1 MIFTAEP
8 YIEPYI
14 MLMASLPALG
24 TLLSN
29 QAPPIN
35 HVRLEERLTALK
47 PEDRAD
53 LEALRSLLSWSRLD
67 IGDEDTAFVARA
79 EQVVGALRSKTLRDA
94 ASERLE
100 IRTLIAALRRRHRG
114 EDAPTPGTRWGYGR
128 FVETIRAKWAEPDFG
143 VGRTFPW
150 VISAKEK
157 LEAGDAQ
164 GLERIVLQTAWDS
177 ASRHLTGHAFDFEA
191 VAFYVLRWSLIDRW
205 SRYDAT
211 AAATRFNELL
221 DAAFSQ
227 DQDFL
232 AAA

>member
-1 MIFTAEP
+1 VIYAA
-8 YIEPYI
+8 EPYI

-35 HVRLEERLTALK
+35 AVRLEQRLTALD
-47 PEDRAD
+47 PEDRAE
-53 LEALRSLLSWSRLD
+53 LESLRSLLTWARLD
-67 IGDEDTAFVARA
+67 IGDDDAAFVARA
-79 EQVVGALRSKTLRDA
+79 EQVVGAVRSAVLRAA

-114 EDAPTPGTRWGYGR
+114 EEAPPPGSRWGYGR
-128 FVETIRAKWAEPDFG
+128 FVETIRANWTVPDFG
-143 VGRTFPW
+143 VGRSFPW
-150 VISAKEK
+150 VLKAKEK

-164 GLERIVLQTAWDS
+164 GLERIVLQTVWDS
-177 ASRHLTGHAFDFEA
+177 GSRHLAEHEFDFEA

-211 AAATRFNELL
+211 AAAARFTELL
-221 DAAFSQ
+221 DAAFA
-227 DQDFL
+227 DNAQDFL

>member
-1 MIFTAEP
+1 MIYAA
-8 YIEPYI
+8 EPYI

-35 HVRLEERLTALK
+35 HVRLEQRLTALD
-47 PEDRAD
+47 PRDRAE
-53 LEALRSLLSWSRLD
+53 LEALRSLLSWARLD
-67 IGDEDTAFVARA
+67 IGDEDAAFVARA
-79 EQVVGALRSKTLRDA
+79 ERMIGAVESEALRA
-94 ASERLE
+94 CASERLE

-114 EDAPTPGTRWGYGR
+114 EDAPAPGTRWGYGR

-150 VISAKEK
+150 LVPAREK

-177 ASRHLTGHAFDFEA
+177 GARHLAGHEFDFEA

-211 AAATRFNELL
+211 AAATRFTELL
-221 DAAFSQ
+221 DAAFADQ
-227 DQDFL
+227 DQL